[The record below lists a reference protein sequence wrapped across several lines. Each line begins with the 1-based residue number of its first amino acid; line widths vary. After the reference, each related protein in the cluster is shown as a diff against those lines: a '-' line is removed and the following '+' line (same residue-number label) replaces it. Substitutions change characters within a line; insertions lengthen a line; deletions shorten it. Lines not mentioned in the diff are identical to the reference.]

1 MNINLFFVSIFIGLA
16 MIYIFFNP
24 TKLQQY
30 DTKEIAQL
38 ELSNFSV
45 YDLDIKGLR
54 SVFSGLKGY
63 KYANRYEVSD
73 INYTDNTKEYTTNIH
88 SDFGIY
94 KDHIVNVQ
102 GNVVFARADGL
113 SFKTDEA
120 FYNQNTGILK
130 TPSAYTLYRNNDKIT
145 GVKLVF
151 DNKENR
157 VLSKQISATYQIKD
171 NGK

>member
-1 MNINLFFVSIFIGLA
+1 MNINFFFVSIFTGLV

-24 TKLQQY
+24 AKLQQFE
-30 DTKEIAQL
+30 TKETAQL
-38 ELSNFSV
+38 ELFNFSV

-63 KYANRYEVSD
+63 KYENRYEVSD

-88 SDFGIY
+88 SDLGVY
-94 KDHIVNVQ
+94 KYHIVNMQ
-102 GNVVFARADGL
+102 GDVVFTRADGI
-113 SFKTDEA
+113 SFKTGEA
-120 FYNQNTGILK
+120 FYDQNTGILK
-130 TPSAYTLYRNNDKIT
+130 TPNAYTLYRNNDKIT

-151 DNKENR
+151 DSKENR